1 LFEGKIIIFST
12 VITPLNSTNIS
23 ELVMVQLLSLYHVH
37 YSIQKIVVIIGIVLV
52 VMKTP
57 KRGEKVYIRWGVS
70 KNRYLHIISMMK

>member
-1 LFEGKIIIFST
+1 
-12 VITPLNSTNIS
+12 
-23 ELVMVQLLSLYHVH
+23 MVQLLSLYHVH